1 MGPLDRPPGYH
12 RGMATPAEVEGRLS
26 ARQDPG
32 VTGVAHVMLD
42 GERVGTIVYLEESMG
57 WEAFEITR
65 EGRWRQLRRSP
76 IDGYVEDWQACARST
91 FQELAERLAPRA

>member
-1 MGPLDRPPGYH
+1 
-12 RGMATPAEVEGRLS
+12 MATPAEVQARLS
-26 ARQDPG
+26 ARQDAG

-42 GERVGTIVYLEESMG
+42 GDLRVGTIVYVEESMG

-65 EGRWRQLRRSP
+65 EGRWRQLQRSP

-91 FQELAERLAPRA
+91 FPELAERVAPRA